1 MIATT
6 SLIQAN
12 ARVDHRQEHIDE
24 QVDADKEQG
33 HRENKALNCG
43 VVGGHQGL
51 DREGSV
57 PGQENTFSTSTFA
70 PSKNEKTMPSVVNT
84 GSAAFRNA

>member
-1 MIATT
+1 MIAIT
-6 SLIQAN
+6 SLIQAD
-12 ARVDHRQEHIDE
+12 AVDRQEHIDE

-51 DREGSV
+51 DREGSDADQKILSPRV
-57 PGQENTFSTSTFA
+57 RLHRARMRRPCRVSS
-70 PSKNEKTMPSVVNT
+70 S
-84 GSAAFRNA
+84 GSGRSGTHR